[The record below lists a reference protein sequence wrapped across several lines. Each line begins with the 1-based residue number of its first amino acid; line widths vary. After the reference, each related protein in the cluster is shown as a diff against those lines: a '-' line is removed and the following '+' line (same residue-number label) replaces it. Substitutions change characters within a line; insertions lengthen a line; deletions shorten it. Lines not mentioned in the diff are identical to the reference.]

1 MCAVKPLTMP
11 LAAPSLRYGSHA
23 SPASALP
30 VSPQARPPWTQE
42 DGWQHEQGTA
52 ALSQADHPKVAYVT
66 LITRDSYLPGV
77 LALRRS
83 LLTTN
88 CRHPLLVMYAPDT
101 LSAEATAVLSGEG
114 CVMRP
119 VRRFAPVGMHTH
131 TYKLPIYAE
140 CWCKLRMWEW
150 EEYDRLVYACAL
162 LQRQPS
168 YFNAG
173 MFVMAPSVAQ
183 LRALQEAL
191 LTGRCRVGGYAEQD
205 ALNWFFQGAWT
216 PLSPRYNLQK
226 GIRHHHPELWDPA
239 SAAILHYTDRKPWDR
254 REEDADDVHADIV
267 GLWWRIFEGCGSG
280 GPPFTPGE

>member
-1 MCAVKPLTMP
+1 
-11 LAAPSLRYGSHA
+11 
-23 SPASALP
+23 
-30 VSPQARPPWTQE
+30 
-42 DGWQHEQGTA
+42 
-52 ALSQADHPKVAYVT
+52 
-66 LITRDSYLPGV
+66 
-77 LALRRS
+77 
-83 LLTTN
+83 
-88 CRHPLLVMYAPDT
+88 
-101 LSAEATAVLSGEG
+101 
-114 CVMRP
+114 MRP

-150 EEYDRLVYACAL
+150 EEYDRLVYLDADMLVLENIDHLFALPPGFFAAPDCAAGRPTAAERDACAL